1 MIHPYSHYPA
11 RAAQRWPEQIA
22 LVEGERRRTYRQLD
36 ENATRLARALVGLG
50 LQPGERVAVVQE
62 NRIEY
67 VETAIAIARAGG
79 ALVPLLG
86 ALTAAEHAFMVGDA
100 EARFVIALSS
110 DATPRAKDAAG
121 EHAVVLDAG
130 SDADAATGNGLTNL
144 AALAREESAA
154 PLGIDRPPDSL
165 AQILYTSG
173 TTGHPKGVTHSYASV
188 AAAMG
193 AWATAFDIG
202 PNDRLLGQL
211 ALSHFGGRAMD
222 ASWVGG
228 ATLVILPG
236 PDPKAMLGAIVEH
249 GVTMILMIPTLLR
262 VLLDHPDAA
271 DADLSSLRAVV
282 YAAAPAAPAL
292 VRRSLE
298 RLGPVLYTGFGQT
311 EAYALNTWMGPDEHV
326 TALGAGGERLTSVG
340 RACRAFAQVRICD
353 EDGSEVPCGGIG
365 EICVC
370 APWVT
375 PGFWKRPELDRER
388 LQGGWLRTG
397 DLGRTDAEG
406 YVFLADRKEDKII
419 TGGFNVYPAEIEG
432 ALAEHPAVA
441 ECAVFAIPD
450 PKWGEAVRA
459 AVTLRPG
466 HRANAEELVAF
477 CKENLAR
484 FKVPKA
490 IDVLEEL
497 PKSGVG
503 KILRRAL
510 REPWWKDQGR
520 AVHGAE

>member
-1 MIHPYSHYPA
+1 VIHPYAHYPA
-11 RAAQRWPEQIA
+11 RAAMRWPDRVA
-22 LVEGERRRTYRQLD
+22 LIDGGRRCTYRELD
-36 ENATRLARALVGLG
+36 ERATRLARALVGLG
-50 LQPGERVAVVQE
+50 LAPGERVAVVQE

-67 VETAIAIARAGG
+67 VETVIAIAAAGG
-79 ALVPLLG
+79 VLVPLLG
-86 ALTAAEHAFMVGDA
+86 ALTGAEHAFMARDA
-100 EARFVIALSS
+100 EARFVVALGV
-110 DATPRAKDAAG
+110 DAIPRAKEAAG
-121 EHAVVLDAG
+121 EQATVLA
-130 SDADAATGNGLTNL
+130 L
-144 AALAREESAA
+144 AAGEESGDLASLAA
-154 PLGIDRPPDSL
+154 AESGGPLAIDRPPGSL

-193 AWATAFDIG
+193 AWATAFG
-202 PNDRLLGQL
+202 VGSEDRLLGQL

-222 ASWVGG
+222 ACWVAG

-236 PDPKAMLGAIVEH
+236 PDPKAMLGAIAEH
-249 GVTMILMIPTLLR
+249 RVTMLLAIPTLLR
-262 VLLDHPDAA
+262 MLLDHPDAA

-292 VRRSLE
+292 VRRCLE

-311 EAYALNTWMGPDEHV
+311 EAYGLNTFMDPVEHV
-326 TALGAGGERLTSVG
+326 AALAAGSERLTSVG
-340 RACRAFAQVRICD
+340 RECGAFAQVRICA
-353 EDGSEVPCGGIG
+353 EDGGELPPGEVG

-370 APWVT
+370 AAWAT

-388 LQGGWLRTG
+388 LRNGWLRTG
-397 DLGRTDAEG
+397 DLGRMDAEG

-432 ALAEHPAVA
+432 TLAEHAAVA

-466 HRANAEELVAF
+466 HVLDPQELIAF
-477 CKENLAR
+477 CKERLAR

-490 IDVLEEL
+490 IDVLPEL

-510 REPWWKDQGR
+510 REPWWKDQERG
-520 AVHGAE
+520 VHGAE

>member
-1 MIHPYSHYPA
+1 MIHPYAHYPA
-11 RAAQRWPEQIA
+11 RAAGRYPERLA
-22 LVEGERRRTYRQLD
+22 LVEGERRRSYRELD
-36 ENATRLARALVGLG
+36 EQATRLARALVRLG
-50 LQPGERVAVVQE
+50 LAPGERVAVVQE

-67 VETAIAIARAGG
+67 VETTIAIARAAG

-86 ALTAAEHAFMVGDA
+86 ALTGTEHAFMVRDA
-100 EARFVIALSS
+100 EARFVVALGS
-110 DATPRAKDAAG
+110 AAIPRAEEAAG
-121 EHAVVLDAG
+121 RGAMVLALAPG
-130 SDADAATGNGLTNL
+130 KGATNL
-144 AALAREESAA
+144 SMLADDESSE
-154 PLGIDRPPDSL
+154 PLAIDRPPGSV

-193 AWATAFDIG
+193 AWATAFGLG
-202 PNDRLLGQL
+202 PADRLLGQL

-222 ASWVGG
+222 ACWVAG
-228 ATLVILPG
+228 AALVILPAA
-236 PDPKAMLGAIVEH
+236 DPKAMLGAIAEH
-249 GVTMILMIPTLLR
+249 RVTMILVIPTLLR
-262 VLLDHPDAA
+262 MLLDHPDAA
-271 DADLSSLRAVV
+271 EADLSTLRAVV

-311 EAYALNTWMGPDEHV
+311 EAYGLNTFMDPAGHV
-326 TALGAGGERLTSVG
+326 AALEAGGERLTSVG
-340 RACRAFAQVRICD
+340 RECAAFAQVRICS
-353 EDGSEVPCGGIG
+353 EDGGDTPPGEVG

-370 APWVT
+370 APWAT
-375 PGFWKRPELDRER
+375 PGFWKRPDLDRER
-388 LQGGWLRTG
+388 LRGGWLRTG
-397 DLGRTDAEG
+397 DLGRMDTQG

-419 TGGFNVYPAEIEG
+419 TGGFNVYPAEVEG
-432 ALAEHPAVA
+432 TLSEHPAVA

-466 HRANAEELVAF
+466 VAVEANELIAF
-477 CKENLAR
+477 CKQRLAR
-484 FKVPKA
+484 FKVPKG
-490 IDVLEEL
+490 IDILPEL

-510 REPWWKDQGR
+510 REPWWKDQERG
-520 AVHGAE
+520 VHGAQ

>member
-1 MIHPYSHYPA
+1 VIHPYAHYPA
-11 RAAQRWPEQIA
+11 RAARRFPERVA
-22 LVEGERRRTYRQLD
+22 LVDDERRRTYRELD
-36 ENATRLARALVGLG
+36 ERATQLARALVGLG
-50 LQPGERVAVVQE
+50 LAPGERVAVVQE

-67 VETAIAIARAGG
+67 VEVVIAIARAGG

-86 ALTAAEHAFMVGDA
+86 ALTGAEHAFMVHDA
-100 EARFVIALSS
+100 DARFVVALGS
-110 DATPRAKDAAG
+110 DAVQRAKEAAG
-121 EHAVVLDAG
+121 EHAGVLA
-130 SDADAATGNGLTNL
+130 L
-144 AALAREESAA
+144 AAGEGATDLASLGKSESAK
-154 PLGIDRPPDSL
+154 PLAIDRPPDSL

-188 AAAMG
+188 TAAMG
-193 AWATAFDIG
+193 AWATAFGIG

-222 ASWVGG
+222 ACWVAG

-236 PDPKAMLGAIVEH
+236 PDPKAMLGAIAEH
-249 GVTMILMIPTLLR
+249 RVSMILVIPTLLR
-262 VLLDHPDAA
+262 MLLDHPDAES
-271 DADLSSLRAVV
+271 ADLSSLRAVV

-311 EAYALNTWMGPDEHV
+311 EAYGLNTWMGPDEHV
-326 TALGAGGERLTSVG
+326 AALDAGGERLTSVG
-340 RACRAFAQVRICD
+340 RECAAFAQVRICA
-353 EDGSEVPCGGIG
+353 EDGMQLPPGEVG

-370 APWVT
+370 APWAT

-388 LQGGWLRTG
+388 LSEGWLRTG
-397 DLGRTDAEG
+397 DLGRMDSEG

-459 AVTLRPG
+459 AVTLRREHAASP
-466 HRANAEELVAF
+466 EELIDF
-477 CKENLAR
+477 CKQHLAR

-490 IDVLEEL
+490 IDVLDEL

-510 REPWWKDQGR
+510 REPWWRDQEQG
-520 AVHGAE
+520 VHGAE

>member
-1 MIHPYSHYPA
+1 VIHPYAHYPA
-11 RAAQRWPEQIA
+11 RAARRWPDRVA
-22 LVEGERRRTYRQLD
+22 LVDGERRRTYRELD
-36 ENATRLARALVGLG
+36 ERATRLARALVGLG
-50 LQPGERVAVVQE
+50 LAPGERVAVVQE

-67 VETAIAIARAGG
+67 VETVIAIARAGG
-79 ALVPLLG
+79 APVPLLG
-86 ALTAAEHAFMVGDA
+86 ALTGAEHAFMVRDA
-100 EARFVIALSS
+100 EARFVVALGA
-110 DATPRAKDAAG
+110 DAIPRAKEAVGEHATVLALAAG
-121 EHAVVLDAG
+121 EG
-130 SDADAATGNGLTNL
+130 ATDLASL
-144 AALAREESAA
+144 AAAESAVPVA
-154 PLGIDRPPDSL
+154 IDRPPDSL

-193 AWATAFDIG
+193 AWATGFGIG
-202 PNDRLLGQL
+202 PEDRLLGQL

-222 ASWVGG
+222 ACWVAG
-228 ATLVILPG
+228 ASLVILPG
-236 PDPKAMLGAIVEH
+236 PDPKAMLGAIAGH
-249 GVTMILMIPTLLR
+249 RVTMMLVIPTLLR
-262 VLLDHPDAA
+262 MLLDHPDAA

-311 EAYALNTWMGPDEHV
+311 EAYGLNTWMDPAEHV
-326 TALGAGGERLTSVG
+326 AAHDAGGERLTSVG
-340 RACRAFAQVRICD
+340 RECAAFAQVRICGD
-353 EDGSEVPCGGIG
+353 DGSEVPPGEVG

-370 APWVT
+370 APWAT

-388 LQGGWLRTG
+388 LHDGWLRTG
-397 DLGRTDAEG
+397 DLGRMDAEG

-432 ALAEHPAVA
+432 SLAEHPAVA

-466 HRANAEELVAF
+466 HAVDPDELIAF
-477 CKENLAR
+477 CKEHLAR

-510 REPWWKDQGR
+510 REPWWKDRERG
-520 AVHGAE
+520 VHGAE

>member
-11 RAAQRWPEQIA
+11 RAARRWPDRVA
-22 LVEGERRRTYRQLD
+22 LVDGERRRSYREL
-36 ENATRLARALVGLG
+36 NARATQLARALIKLG
-50 LQPGERVAVVQE
+50 FEPGERIALVQE

-67 VETAIAIARAGG
+67 VETVIAIARAGG
-79 ALVPLLG
+79 VLVPLLG
-86 ALTAAEHAFMVGDA
+86 ALTGAEHAFMVRDA
-100 EARFVIALSS
+100 EARFVVALGA
-110 DATPRAKDAAG
+110 DAISRAKEAAG
-121 EHAVVLDAG
+121 DDARVLALAKGDGA
-130 SDADAATGNGLTNL
+130 SDLASLADA
-144 AALAREESAA
+144 ESSE
-154 PLGIDRPPDSL
+154 PISIDRSPNSL

-193 AWATAFDIG
+193 AWATAFAVG
-202 PNDRLLGQL
+202 PEDRLLGQL

-222 ASWVGG
+222 TCWVAG
-228 ATLVILPG
+228 ATLVILPVA
-236 PDPKAMLGAIVEH
+236 DPKVMLGTIAEH
-249 GVTMILMIPTLLR
+249 GVTMILVIPTLLR
-262 VLLDHPDAA
+262 MLLDHPDAA
-271 DADLSSLRAVV
+271 AADLSSLRAVV

-311 EAYALNTWMGPDEHV
+311 EAYGLNTFMNPAEHV
-326 TALGAGGERLTSVG
+326 AALDAGGARLTSVG
-340 RACRAFAQVRICD
+340 HECAAFAQVRICD
-353 EDGSEVPCGGIG
+353 EGASELPELPAGEVG

-375 PGFWKRPELDRER
+375 PGFWKRPDLDRQR

-397 DLGRTDAEG
+397 DLGRMDTEG

-432 ALAEHPAVA
+432 TLSEHSAVA

-466 HRANAEELVAF
+466 CAADSEELIAF
-477 CKENLAR
+477 CKQHLAR

-510 REPWWKDQGR
+510 REPWWKNQERG
-520 AVHGAE
+520 VHGAE

>member
-1 MIHPYSHYPA
+1 MIHPYAHYPA
-11 RAAQRWPEQIA
+11 RAAIRWPDRVA
-22 LVEGERRRTYRQLD
+22 LADGERRRSYRELD
-36 ENATRLARALVGLG
+36 ARATRLARALVGLG
-50 LQPGERVAVVQE
+50 LAPGERVAIVQE

-67 VETAIAIARAGG
+67 VEMAIAIARAGG
-79 ALVPLLG
+79 TLVPLLG
-86 ALTAAEHAFMVGDA
+86 ALTGAEHAFTVRDA
-100 EARFVIALSS
+100 EARFVVALCA
-110 DATPRAKDAAG
+110 DAIPRAIEAAAEHATVLALTAG
-121 EHAVVLDAG
+121 EGVTDVA
-130 SDADAATGNGLTNL
+130 SL
-144 AALAREESAA
+144 AKDESAEA
-154 PLGIDRPPDSL
+154 FAIDRPPDSL

-193 AWATAFDIG
+193 AWASAFGIAAE
-202 PNDRLLGQL
+202 DRLLGQL

-222 ASWVGG
+222 ACWVAG

-236 PDPKAMLGAIVEH
+236 PDPKAMLGAIAEH
-249 GVTMILMIPTLLR
+249 RVTMILVIPTLLR
-262 VLLDHPDAA
+262 MLLDHPDAA
-271 DADLSSLRAVV
+271 GADLSSLRAVV

-311 EAYALNTWMGPDEHV
+311 EAYGLNTFMDPAEHV
-326 TALGAGGERLTSVG
+326 AALESGGERLTSVG
-340 RACRAFAQVRICD
+340 RECAAFAQVRICA
-353 EDGSEVPCGGIG
+353 EDGSELPPGEIG

-370 APWVT
+370 APWAT

-388 LQGGWLRTG
+388 LRDGWLRTG

-459 AVTLRPG
+459 AVTLRPD
-466 HRANAEELVAF
+466 HAVDPEELVAF
-477 CKENLAR
+477 CKEHLAR

-490 IDVLEEL
+490 IDVLEDL

-510 REPWWKDQGR
+510 REPWWKDQERG
-520 AVHGAE
+520 VHGAE

>member
-1 MIHPYSHYPA
+1 MIHPYAHYPA
-11 RAAQRWPEQIA
+11 RAARRWPERVA
-22 LVEGERRRTYRQLD
+22 LVDGERRRTYRELD
-36 ENATRLARALVGLG
+36 ERATRLAGALVGLG
-50 LQPGERVAVVQE
+50 LAPGERVAVVQE

-67 VETAIAIARAGG
+67 VETVIAVARAGG

-86 ALTAAEHAFMVGDA
+86 ALTGAEHAFMVRDA
-100 EARFVIALSS
+100 EARFVVALG
-110 DATPRAKDAAG
+110 AGAIPRAREAAG
-121 EHAVVLDAG
+121 GRATVLALVAG
-130 SDADAATGNGLTNL
+130 EGATDLAGLADA
-144 AALAREESAA
+144 ESAE
-154 PLGIDRPPDSL
+154 PLTIDRPPAAL

-173 TTGHPKGVTHSYASV
+173 TTGHPKGVTHSQASV

-193 AWATAFDIG
+193 AWASAFGVG
-202 PNDRLLGQL
+202 PDDRLLGQL

-222 ASWVGG
+222 ACWVAG
-228 ATLVILPG
+228 ATLVILPAA
-236 PDPKAMLGAIVEH
+236 DPKAMLGAIEEH
-249 GVTMILMIPTLLR
+249 RVTMILAIPTLLR
-262 VLLDHPDAA
+262 MLLDHPDAG

-311 EAYALNTWMGPDEHV
+311 EAYGLNTFMGPAEHV
-326 TALGAGGERLTSVG
+326 AALEAGGERLTSVG
-340 RACRAFAQVRICD
+340 RECAAFAQVRICD
-353 EDGSEVPCGGIG
+353 EDGRDTPPGEVG

-370 APWVT
+370 APWAT
-375 PGFWKRPELDRER
+375 PGFWRHPELDRAR
-388 LQGGWLRTG
+388 LRDGWLRTG
-397 DLGRTDAEG
+397 DLGRMDAEG

-419 TGGFNVYPAEIEG
+419 TGGFNVYPAEVEG

-450 PKWGEAVRA
+450 PKWGEAVQA

-466 HRANAEELVAF
+466 HAAEPDELIAF
-477 CKENLAR
+477 CKERLAR

-490 IDVLEEL
+490 IDVLPEL

-510 REPWWKDQGR
+510 REPWWKDRERG
-520 AVHGAE
+520 VHGAE

>member
-1 MIHPYSHYPA
+1 MIHPYAHYPA
-11 RAAQRWPEQIA
+11 RAARRWPGRIA
-22 LVEGERRRTYRQLD
+22 LVDGERRRSYRELD
-36 ENATRLARALVGLG
+36 ERATRLARALIKLG
-50 LQPGERVAVVQE
+50 LEPGERIAIVQE

-67 VETAIAIARAGG
+67 VETVIAIARAGG

-86 ALTAAEHAFMVGDA
+86 ALTGAEHAFMVRDA
-100 EARFVIALSS
+100 EARFVIALGA
-110 DATPRAKDAAG
+110 DAISRAKEAAG
-121 EHAVVLDAG
+121 EDASVLALAE
-130 SDADAATGNGLTNL
+130 SDAAPDL
-144 AALAREESAA
+144 AALADAEATEPVSV
-154 PLGIDRPPDSL
+154 DRSPNSL

-173 TTGHPKGVTHSYASV
+173 TTGPPKGVTHSYASV
-188 AAAMG
+188 TAAMG
-193 AWATAFDIG
+193 AWATALGVG
-202 PNDRLLGQL
+202 PEDRLLGQL

-222 ASWVGG
+222 ACWVAG
-228 ATLVILPG
+228 ATLVILPAA
-236 PDPKAMLGAIVEH
+236 DPKVMLGAIAEH
-249 GVTMILMIPTLLR
+249 GVTMILVIPTLLR
-262 VLLDHPDAA
+262 MLLDHPDAA
-271 DADLSSLRAVV
+271 GADLSSLHAVV

-292 VRRSLE
+292 VRRSIE

-311 EAYALNTWMGPDEHV
+311 EAYGLNTFMDPAEHMA
-326 TALGAGGERLTSVG
+326 ALEAGGERLTSVG
-340 RACRAFAQVRICD
+340 RECAAFAQVRICD
-353 EDGSEVPCGGIG
+353 EDGSELPTGEVG

-388 LQGGWLRTG
+388 LRDGWLRTG
-397 DLGRTDAEG
+397 DLGRMDAEG

-432 ALAEHPAVA
+432 TLSEHTAVA

-466 HRANAEELVAF
+466 FATDPEELIAF
-477 CKENLAR
+477 CKQHLAR

-490 IDVLEEL
+490 IDILEEL

-510 REPWWKDQGR
+510 REPWWKNQERG
-520 AVHGAE
+520 VHGAE

>member
-1 MIHPYSHYPA
+1 MIHPYAHYPA
-11 RAAQRWPEQIA
+11 RAARRWPDRVA
-22 LVEGERRRTYRQLD
+22 LVDGDRRRTYRELD
-36 ENATRLARALVGLG
+36 LRATQLARALVGLG
-50 LQPGERVAVVQE
+50 LTPGERVAVVQE

-67 VETAIAIARAGG
+67 VETVIAIARAGG
-79 ALVPLLG
+79 VLVPLLG
-86 ALTAAEHAFMVGDA
+86 ALTGPEHAYMVTDA
-100 EARFVIALSS
+100 EARFVIALGSREI
-110 DATPRAKDAAG
+110 PRAQEAAG
-121 EHAVVLDAG
+121 RQASVL
-130 SDADAATGNGLTNL
+130 
-144 AALAREESAA
+144 ALAKGAGTTDLASLAKTESVE
-154 PLGIDRPPDSL
+154 PLAIDGLPSSL

-188 AAAMG
+188 SAAMG
-193 AWATAFDIG
+193 AWATAFRVG
-202 PNDRLLGQL
+202 PDDRLLGQL

-222 ASWVGG
+222 ACWVAG
-228 ATLVILPG
+228 ATLVILPAA
-236 PDPKAMLGAIVEH
+236 DPKAMLGAIVEH
-249 GVTMILMIPTLLR
+249 GVTMILVIPTLLR
-262 VLLDHPDAA
+262 MLLDHPDAA
-271 DADLSSLRAVV
+271 EADLSSLRAVV

-292 VRRSLE
+292 VRRSLD

-311 EAYALNTWMGPDEHV
+311 ESYGMNTFMDPAEHV
-326 TALGAGGERLTSVG
+326 AALDAGGEKLSSVG
-340 RACRAFAQVRICD
+340 HECAAFAQVRICA
-353 EDGSEVPCGGIG
+353 EDGSETPPGEVG

-370 APWVT
+370 APWST

-388 LQGGWLRTG
+388 LQNGFLRTG
-397 DLGRTDAEG
+397 DLGRMDAEG

-432 ALAEHPAVA
+432 TLAEHSAVA

-466 HRANAEELVAF
+466 QEVEADELIAF
-477 CKENLAR
+477 CKEHLAR

-490 IDVLEEL
+490 IDVLTEL

-510 REPWWKDQGR
+510 REPWWKDQERG
-520 AVHGAE
+520 VHGAE

>member
-1 MIHPYSHYPA
+1 VIHPYAHYPA
-11 RAAQRWPEQIA
+11 RAARRWPDRVA
-22 LVEGERRRTYRQLD
+22 LVDGDRRRTYRELD
-36 ENATRLARALVGLG
+36 ERATRLARALVGLG
-50 LQPGERVAVVQE
+50 LAPGERVAVVQE

-67 VETAIAIARAGG
+67 VETVIAIARAGG
-79 ALVPLLG
+79 APVPLLG
-86 ALTAAEHAFMVGDA
+86 ALTGAEHAFMVRDA
-100 EARFVIALSS
+100 EARFVVALGA
-110 DATPRAKDAAG
+110 DAIPRAKEAAG
-121 EHAVVLDAG
+121 EHATVLA
-130 SDADAATGNGLTNL
+130 L
-144 AALAREESAA
+144 AAGEGASDLASLAA
-154 PLGIDRPPDSL
+154 AEAAEPLAIDRLPGSL

-193 AWATAFDIG
+193 AWATAFGVG
-202 PNDRLLGQL
+202 PDDRLLGQL

-222 ASWVGG
+222 ACWVAG

-236 PDPKAMLGAIVEH
+236 PDPKAMLGAIAEH
-249 GVTMILMIPTLLR
+249 GVTMILAIPTLLR
-262 VLLDHPDAA
+262 MLLDHPDAA
-271 DADLSSLRAVV
+271 SADLSSLRAVV
-282 YAAAPAAPAL
+282 YAAAPAAQAL

-311 EAYALNTWMGPDEHV
+311 EAYGLNTWMGPDEHV
-326 TALGAGGERLTSVG
+326 AALEAAGERLTSVG
-340 RACRAFAQVRICD
+340 RECGAFAQVRVCS
-353 EDGSEVPCGGIG
+353 EDGSEVPAGEVG

-370 APWVT
+370 APWAT

-388 LQGGWLRTG
+388 LRDGWLRTG
-397 DLGRTDAEG
+397 DLGRMDAEG

-432 ALAEHPAVA
+432 MLAEHPAVA

-466 HRANAEELVAF
+466 HAADPEELIAF
-477 CKENLAR
+477 CRQRLAR
-484 FKVPKA
+484 FKLPKA
-490 IDVLEEL
+490 IDVMDEL
-497 PKSGVG
+497 PKTGVG

-510 REPWWKDQGR
+510 REPWWKDQERG
-520 AVHGAE
+520 VHGAE

>member
-1 MIHPYSHYPA
+1 VIHPYAHYPA
-11 RAAQRWPEQIA
+11 RAARRWPDRIA
-22 LVEGERRRTYRQLD
+22 LIDGGRRRTYRELD
-36 ENATRLARALVGLG
+36 ERATRLARALCGLG
-50 LQPGERVAVVQE
+50 LVPGERVAVVQE

-67 VETAIAIARAGG
+67 VETVIAIGRAGG

-86 ALTAAEHAFMVGDA
+86 ALTGAEHAFMVRDA
-100 EARFVIALSS
+100 EARFVVALG
-110 DATPRAKDAAG
+110 AQAIPRAVEAAG
-121 EHAVVLDAG
+121 EHATVLALAAG
-130 SDADAATGNGLTNL
+130 QEARDL
-144 AALAREESAA
+144 AALAAAESVE
-154 PLGIDRPPDSL
+154 PLAIDRPPDAL

-193 AWATAFDIG
+193 AWATAFG
-202 PNDRLLGQL
+202 VGSEDRLLGQL

-222 ASWVGG
+222 ACWVAG

-236 PDPKAMLGAIVEH
+236 PDPKAMLGAIAEH
-249 GVTMILMIPTLLR
+249 RVTMILAIPTLLR
-262 VLLDHPDAA
+262 MLLDHPDAA
-271 DADLSSLRAVV
+271 NADLSSLRAVV

-311 EAYALNTWMGPDEHV
+311 EAYGLNTFMDPVEHV
-326 TALGAGGERLTSVG
+326 AALEAGGERLTSVG
-340 RACRAFAQVRICD
+340 RECAAFAQVRICA
-353 EDGSEVPCGGIG
+353 EDGSEVPPGEVG

-370 APWVT
+370 APWAT

-388 LQGGWLRTG
+388 LRDGWLRTG
-397 DLGRTDAEG
+397 DLGRMDAEG

-432 ALAEHPAVA
+432 ALAEHAAVA

-466 HRANAEELVAF
+466 HAVAPQELIAF
-477 CKENLAR
+477 CKEHLAR

-490 IDVLEEL
+490 IDVLPEL

-510 REPWWKDQGR
+510 REPWWKDQEGG
-520 AVHGAE
+520 VHGAE

>member
-1 MIHPYSHYPA
+1 MIHPYAHYPA
-11 RAAQRWPEQIA
+11 RAARRWPDRVA
-22 LVEGERRRTYRQLD
+22 LVDGERRRTYRELD
-36 ENATRLARALVGLG
+36 ERATRLARALVGLG
-50 LQPGERVAVVQE
+50 LRPGERVAVVQE

-67 VETAIAIARAGG
+67 VETVIAIARAGG
-79 ALVPLLG
+79 AAVPLLG
-86 ALTAAEHAFMVGDA
+86 ALTGTEHAFMVSDA
-100 EARFVIALSS
+100 EARFVIALGA
-110 DATPRAKDAAG
+110 DAIPRAKQAAG
-121 EHAVVLDAG
+121 EHATVLAL
-130 SDADAATGNGLTNL
+130 ATGVEATEL
-144 AALAREESAA
+144 AALAKAESAD
-154 PLGIDRPPDSL
+154 PLAVDRPPGSL

-188 AAAMG
+188 SAAMG
-193 AWATAFDIG
+193 AWATSFG
-202 PNDRLLGQL
+202 VGLEDRLLGQL

-222 ASWVGG
+222 TCWVAG

-236 PDPKAMLGAIVEH
+236 PDPKAMLAAIAEH
-249 GVTMILMIPTLLR
+249 RVTMILMIPTLLR
-262 VLLDHPDAA
+262 MLLDHPDAA

-311 EAYALNTWMGPDEHV
+311 EAYGLNTWMGPGEHV
-326 TALGAGGERLTSVG
+326 AALESGGERLTSVG
-340 RACRAFAQVRICD
+340 RECSAFAQVRICA
-353 EDGSEVPCGGIG
+353 EDGSEVPPGEVG

-370 APWVT
+370 APWTT
-375 PGFWKRPELDRER
+375 PGFWKRPELDAER
-388 LQGGWLRTG
+388 LRDSWLRTG
-397 DLGRTDAEG
+397 DLGRMDAEG

-432 ALAEHPAVA
+432 TLAEHPAVA

-459 AVTLRPG
+459 AVTLRSG
-466 HRANAEELVAF
+466 HVAEPDELIAF
-477 CKENLAR
+477 CREHLAR

-490 IDVLEEL
+490 IDVLAEL
-497 PKSGVG
+497 PKTGVG

-510 REPWWKDQGR
+510 REPWWKDQQRG
-520 AVHGAE
+520 VHGAE

>member
-1 MIHPYSHYPA
+1 VIHPYSHYPA
-11 RAAQRWPEQIA
+11 RAARRWPDRVA
-22 LVEGERRRTYRQLD
+22 LVDGERRRSYRELD
-36 ENATRLARALVGLG
+36 ERTTRLARALVGLA

-67 VETAIAIARAGG
+67 VETAIAVARAGG

-86 ALTAAEHAFMVGDA
+86 ALTEGEHAFMAGDA
-100 EARFVIALSS
+100 EARFVIALST
-110 DATPRAKDAAG
+110 DAIPRARSAAG
-121 EHAVVLDAG
+121 ESGAMVLA
-130 SDADAATGNGLTNL
+130 L
-144 AALAREESAA
+144 AAGEGATDLSALAGEASAE
-154 PLGIDRPPDSL
+154 PLVVDRPPSSL

-173 TTGHPKGVTHSYASV
+173 TTGHPKGVTHSYVSV

-193 AWATAFDIG
+193 AWASAFRLEPD
-202 PNDRLLGQL
+202 DRLLGQL
-211 ALSHFGGRAMD
+211 AFSHFGGRAMD
-222 ASWVGG
+222 ACWVAG

-236 PDPKAMLGAIVEH
+236 PDPKAMLGAIAER
-249 GVTMILMIPTLLR
+249 GVTMILVIPTLLR
-262 VLLDHPDAA
+262 MLLDHPDAA
-271 DADLSSLRAVV
+271 GADLSSLRAVV
-282 YAAAPAAPAL
+282 YAAAPTAPAL

-311 EAYALNTWMGPDEHV
+311 EAYGLNTWMGPDEHV
-326 TALGAGGERLTSVG
+326 AALEAGAERLGSVG
-340 RACRAFAQVRICD
+340 RECAAFAQVRIRG
-353 EDGSEVPCGGIG
+353 EDGSEARPGEVG

-370 APWVT
+370 APWAT
-375 PGFWKRPELDRER
+375 PGFWKRPDLDRER
-388 LQGGWLRTG
+388 LRDGWLHTG
-397 DLGRTDAEG
+397 DLGRIDEEG

-419 TGGFNVYPAEIEG
+419 TGGFNVYPAEVEG

-466 HRANAEELVAF
+466 QRAAPDELIVF
-477 CKENLAR
+477 CKKHLAR

-490 IDVLEEL
+490 IDVMSEL

-510 REPWWKDQGR
+510 REPWWKDQERG
-520 AVHGAE
+520 VHGAE

>member
-1 MIHPYSHYPA
+1 MVRDADA
-11 RAAQRWPEQIA
+11 RFVVA
-22 LVEGERRRTYRQLD
+22 LGAD
-36 ENATRLARALVGLG
+36 
-50 LQPGERVAVVQE
+50 
-62 NRIEY
+62 
-67 VETAIAIARAGG
+67 AIARAKE
-79 ALVPLLG
+79 A
-86 ALTAAEHAFMVGDA
+86 AAEHATVLAM
-100 EARFVIALSS
+100 
-110 DATPRAKDAAG
+110 AAG
-121 EHAVVLDAG
+121 AG
-130 SDADAATGNGLTNL
+130 AGDL
-144 AALAREESAA
+144 ASLAQAESAE
-154 PLGIDRPPDSL
+154 PLAVDRPPGSL

-193 AWATAFDIG
+193 AWASAFRVG
-202 PNDRLLGQL
+202 PDDRLLGQL

-222 ASWVGG
+222 VCWVAG

-236 PDPKAMLGAIVEH
+236 PDPKAMLAAIAEQR
-249 GVTMILMIPTLLR
+249 VTMILVIPTLLR
-262 VLLDHPDAA
+262 MLLDHPDAES
-271 DADLSSLRAVV
+271 ADLSSLRAVV

-311 EAYALNTWMGPDEHV
+311 EAYGLNTLMDPIEHV
-326 TALGAGGERLTSVG
+326 AALEAGGERLASVG
-340 RACRAFAQVRICD
+340 RECAAFAQVRICA
-353 EDGSEVPCGGIG
+353 EDGSEVSSGEVG
-365 EICVC
+365 EICVS
-370 APWVT
+370 APWAT

-397 DLGRTDAEG
+397 DLARMDAEG

-466 HRANAEELVAF
+466 QAADPDELIAF
-477 CKENLAR
+477 CKEHLAR

-510 REPWWKDQGR
+510 REPWWRDQERG
-520 AVHGAE
+520 VHGAE